1 MVFSLFSR
9 KDKGD
14 ARRGR
19 GTAGSAVGPARAV
32 APETP
37 DSMAARREAA
47 RLTEEKINR
56 IESEMISSG
65 TAGHAGQTGQAGQAG
80 HAGPPS
86 AGAAAPARSPLA
98 AAPPP
103 VRPVNGH
110 AAGMTSAGLGD
121 LSDAMAIDINASSL
135 PGALEEA
142 AILFANGQ
150 PAAAAAA
157 LRHALADADLGGF
170 QQLTWLMLLDLHQLT
185 GDRAAFESLALDYAA
200 RFESSPPAWVE
211 AEGQEA
217 VAVRQAGGSV
227 VALPARLDASLVG
240 RIDLLERGL
249 ERRRETIIDC
259 GSVQAVD
266 LDGAARLV
274 ALFRLF
280 ERTPGGQVLIVRG
293 AQRLF
298 DASRAA
304 LEPGR
309 RDRTDACWMLALY
322 ALRLLGDE
330 PAFEDLGIEYCVTF
344 EVSPP
349 SWEALPPAIR
359 GAAPNDARGAQYGRP
374 TQGPP
379 PAEPNAFVLAGDV
392 TGRMQN
398 EIRALRAFATG
409 RSDVVVDCRP
419 LRRLEFVAVGE
430 LLNEVVNLRSAGK
443 QVLFAEPN
451 RLVYALM
458 LVMGIPEL
466 AEIRKRRI

>member
-1 MVFSLFSR
+1 
-9 KDKGD
+9 
-14 ARRGR
+14 
-19 GTAGSAVGPARAV
+19 VGFVV
-32 APETP
+32 A
-37 DSMAARREAA
+37 
-47 RLTEEKINR
+47 
-56 IESEMISSG
+56 
-65 TAGHAGQTGQAGQAG
+65 
-80 HAGPPS
+80 
-86 AGAAAPARSPLA
+86 
-98 AAPPP
+98 
-103 VRPVNGH
+103 
-110 AAGMTSAGLGD
+110 
-121 LSDAMAIDINASSL
+121 
-135 PGALEEA
+135 ALVVVVA
-142 AILFANGQ
+142 
-150 PAAAAAA
+150 AAAAAA
-157 LRHALADADLGGF
+157 LQHALTDADLGGF

-211 AEGQEA
+211 ADGQGTI
-217 VAVRQAGGSV
+217 AVRQAGGSV

-240 RIDLLERGL
+240 RLDLLERGF
-249 ERRRETIIDC
+249 ERRRETVIDC

-274 ALFRLF
+274 ALFRRF
-280 ERTPGGQVLIVRG
+280 EKTPDGQVLIVRG

-309 RDRTDACWMLALY
+309 RDRIDAGWMLALY

-330 PAFEDLGIEYCVTF
+330 QAFEDLGIEYCVTF

-349 SWEALPPAIR
+349 SWEALPPSLR
-359 GAAPNDARGAQYGRP
+359 SAAPEDARGAQDARP

-379 PAEPNAFVLAGDV
+379 PAEPNAFVMAGEV

-466 AEIRKRRI
+466 AEIRKRKI

>member
-32 APETP
+32 APVAP
-37 DSMAARREAA
+37 DTMAARREAA

-56 IESEMISSG
+56 IESEMIASAPARPARAAPPVAAPS
-65 TAGHAGQTGQAGQAG
+65 
-80 HAGPPS
+80 PPS
-86 AGAAAPARSPLA
+86 AKPAPAV
-98 AAPPP
+98 AAPPIHA
-103 VRPVNGH
+103 VNGH
-110 AAGMTSAGLGD
+110 AESMTSAGFGD
-121 LSDAMAIDINASSL
+121 LSDVMAIDVNASSL

-157 LRHALADADLGGF
+157 LQHAVADADLGGF
-170 QQLTWLMLLDLHQLT
+170 QQLAWLMLLDLHQLT

-211 AEGQEA
+211 AEGHGTIA
-217 VAVRQAGGSV
+217 IRQPGGSV

-266 LDGAARLV
+266 TDGAARLV
-274 ALFRLF
+274 ALFRRF
-280 ERTPGGQVLIVRG
+280 EKTPGGQVLIVRG
-293 AQRLF
+293 AQSLF
-298 DASRAA
+298 DASRASI
-304 LEPGR
+304 EPGR
-309 RDRTDACWMLALY
+309 RDRIDAGWMLALY

-330 PAFEDLGIEYCVTF
+330 QAFEDLGIEYCVTF

-349 SWEALPPAIR
+349 SWEALPPSIR
-359 GAAPNDARGAQYGRP
+359 SAAPDDARGGLDARP

-379 PAEPNAFVLAGDV
+379 PAEPNAFVMAGDV

-466 AEIRKRRI
+466 AEIRKRKI

>member
-1 MVFSLFSR
+1 VVFSLFSR

-19 GTAGSAVGPARAV
+19 GTAESAVGPARAV
-32 APETP
+32 APAAP
-37 DSMAARREAA
+37 DTMAARREAA

-56 IESEMISSG
+56 IESEMI
-65 TAGHAGQTGQAGQAG
+65 APAPARQASPA
-80 HAGPPS
+80 P
-86 AGAAAPARSPLA
+86 AGAAPPAEPDLTV
-98 AAPPP
+98 AAPPM
-103 VRPVNGH
+103 RAANGH
-110 AAGMTSAGLGD
+110 AESKTSPGFGD
-121 LSDAMAIDINASSL
+121 LSDVMAIDINASSSL

-157 LRHALADADLGGF
+157 LQHALTDADLGGF

-211 AEGQEA
+211 AEGQSTI
-217 VAVRQAGGSV
+217 AVRQAVGSV

-249 ERRRETIIDC
+249 ERRRETIVDC
-259 GSVQAVD
+259 GSVQAAD

-274 ALFRLF
+274 ALFRRF
-280 ERTPGGQVLIVRG
+280 EKAPDGQVLIVRG

-309 RDRTDACWMLALY
+309 RDRIDACWMLALY

-330 PAFEDLGIEYCVTF
+330 QAFEDLGIEYCVTF

-349 SWEALPPAIR
+349 SWEALPPSLR
-359 GAAPNDARGAQYGRP
+359 SAASEDARGAQDARP
-374 TQGPP
+374 TQGLP
-379 PAEPNAFVLAGDV
+379 PAEPNAFVMAGDV

-458 LVMGIPEL
+458 LVMGIPEI